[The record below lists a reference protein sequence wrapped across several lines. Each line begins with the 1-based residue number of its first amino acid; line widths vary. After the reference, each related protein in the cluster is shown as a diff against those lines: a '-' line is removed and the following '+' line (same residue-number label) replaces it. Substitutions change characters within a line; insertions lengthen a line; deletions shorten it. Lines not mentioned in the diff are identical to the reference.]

1 MSALLFLR
9 CHYLAASDRS
19 SARCL
24 AFVLVA
30 LFTLAF
36 LLSGCMVGPDFVRPD
51 AQVEEGW
58 LQQHN
63 QKIKSEPA
71 EVSEWWSVFNDPVLD
86 NLIEIASRQNLDLQN
101 AGLRILEARA
111 QLGIA
116 VGFQYPQTQQ
126 IGGEANA
133 NQLSENA
140 PNGAGADKFFYNY
153 QFGFDAAWELDFWGR
168 FRRGIESANAS
179 LFTTLANYDDILV
192 SLIAEVARTYFD
204 IRTFEQR
211 LVFARENVRLQE
223 ESLDI
228 AAARFQFGAES
239 ELDVSQATALLR
251 QTQATIPPLEAS
263 LRQAK
268 NALAILLGILPTEV
282 QDILGP
288 PKPIP
293 TAPIEIAV
301 GIPAE
306 LLRRRPDIRLAEFQ
320 AAAQSAQIGIAKA
333 DLYPSFSLVGSI
345 GLQSSDKGGV
355 RSNRANFSDLF
366 TSGGITYFIGPTFQW
381 PIFNYGR
388 LKNNVRVQDARF
400 QQLIVNYQNTVLQ
413 AFQDV
418 EDATVGFLR
427 TQEQTEFLSDS
438 VEQYRRSAEL
448 SLIQY
453 SEGLTTY
460 QRVIDS
466 QRNLAQQE
474 DVFASAKGSVGTNL
488 IALYKALGGGWEL
501 RLGKDFVS
509 EQTRCDSGP
518 IGAICCRLRTCPK
531 VERRSHPRARR
542 YRFFIS
548 RIFREIIGFR
558 CQGGWRFQV
567 SGEKKVSDFRVQGAN
582 IQGYKKLIKVQRLW
596 RQCPNKKNPVCS
608 PVTCRFL
615 TGCPTTIKRG

>member
-1 MSALLFLR
+1 MLANTFSRNLETDSIWRKSIRSFDDLAWTQRAHAFLW
-9 CHYLAASDRS
+9 SW
-19 SARCL
+19 
-24 AFVLVA
+24 LVV

-36 LLSGCMVGPDFVRPD
+36 LVSGCMVGPDFVKPD

-63 QKIKSEPA
+63 QTIKSEPTDF
-71 EVSEWWSVFNDPVLD
+71 SEWWSVFNDPVLD

-168 FRRGIESANAS
+168 FRRGVESANAS
-179 LFTTLANYDDILV
+179 LYTTLANYDDILV

-211 LVFARENVRLQE
+211 LVFARENVSLQE
-223 ESLDI
+223 ESLDV
-228 AAARFQFGAES
+228 AAARFEFGAES
-239 ELDVSQATALLR
+239 ELDVSQAKALLK

-293 TAPIEIAV
+293 TAPIEVAV

-320 AAAQSAQIGIAKA
+320 AAVQSAQIGIAKA

-355 RSNRANFSDLF
+355 LSNRANFSDLF
-366 TSGGITYFIGPTFQW
+366 TSGGITYFFGPSFQW

-400 QQLIVNYQNTVLQ
+400 QQLVVNYQNTVLR

-427 TQEQTEFLSDS
+427 TQEQTGFLSES
-438 VEQYRRSAEL
+438 VKHYRRSVEL

-460 QRVIDS
+460 QRVIDA
-466 QRNLAQQE
+466 QRNLAEQE
-474 DVFASAKGSVGTNL
+474 DTFASATGSVGTNL

-501 RLGKDFVS
+501 RLGKDFIPAKTMEEMRQRTDWGNLLPPEDLPEDRE
-509 EQTRCDSGP
+509 EQPPTGQ
-518 IGAICCRLRTCPK
+518 AVK
-531 VERRSHPRARR
+531 VLYKP
-542 YRFFIS
+542 
-548 RIFREIIGFR
+548 
-558 CQGGWRFQV
+558 
-567 SGEKKVSDFRVQGAN
+567 DF
-582 IQGYKKLIKVQRLW
+582 
-596 RQCPNKKNPVCS
+596 
-608 PVTCRFL
+608 
-615 TGCPTTIKRG
+615 

>member
-1 MSALLFLR
+1 MSTILFPG
-9 CHYLAASDRS
+9 CKYLVAPDRS
-19 SARCL
+19 SPQRL
-24 AFVLVA
+24 VFVLVV
-30 LFTLAF
+30 LFTLA
-36 LLSGCMVGPDFVRPD
+36 LLVSGCMVGPDFVRPD
-51 AQVEEGW
+51 AQVEEAW

-63 QKIKSEPA
+63 QIIKSEP
-71 EVSEWWSVFNDPVLD
+71 EDLSEWWSVFNDPVLD
-86 NLIEIASRQNLDLQN
+86 DLIEIASRQNLDLQN
-101 AGLRILEARA
+101 AGLRIIEARA

-116 VGFQYPQTQQ
+116 VGSQYPQTQQ
-126 IGGEANA
+126 IGGEATA

-153 QFGFDAAWELDFWGR
+153 QLGFDAAWELDFWGR
-168 FRRGIESANAS
+168 FRRGVESANAS
-179 LFTTLANYDDILV
+179 LYATLADYDDILV
-192 SLIAEVARTYFD
+192 SLIAEVARTYFE
-204 IRTFEQR
+204 IRTIEQR
-211 LVFARENVRLQE
+211 LVFARQNVSLQE
-223 ESLDI
+223 ESRDI

-239 ELDVSQATALLR
+239 ELDVTQAKALLK
-251 QTQATIPPLEAS
+251 QTQAIIPPLEAS

-293 TAPIEIAV
+293 TVPIEVAV

-320 AAAQSAQIGIAKA
+320 AAFQSAQIGIAKA

-400 QQLIVNYQNTVLQ
+400 QQLVVNYQNTVLR

-427 TQEQTEFLSDS
+427 TQEQAGFLSDS
-438 VEQYRRSAEL
+438 VQQYRRSAEL

-466 QRNLAQQE
+466 QRNLTQQE
-474 DVFASAKGSVGTNL
+474 DAFASATGSVGTNL

-501 RLGKDFVS
+501 RLGKDFIP
-509 EQTRCDSGP
+509 EQTKEEMRQRTDWGNLLP
-518 IGAICCRLRTCPK
+518 PEDLPQDREERPPTGQAIPVFHK
-531 VERRSHPRARR
+531 P
-542 YRFFIS
+542 
-548 RIFREIIGFR
+548 
-558 CQGGWRFQV
+558 
-567 SGEKKVSDFRVQGAN
+567 DF
-582 IQGYKKLIKVQRLW
+582 
-596 RQCPNKKNPVCS
+596 
-608 PVTCRFL
+608 
-615 TGCPTTIKRG
+615 

>member
-1 MSALLFLR
+1 
-9 CHYLAASDRS
+9 
-19 SARCL
+19 
-24 AFVLVA
+24 
-30 LFTLAF
+30 
-36 LLSGCMVGPDFVRPD
+36 MVGPDFVKPD

-63 QKIKSEPA
+63 QEIKSEPA
-71 EVSEWWSVFNDPVLD
+71 DFSEWWTVFNDPVLD

-153 QFGFDAAWELDFWGR
+153 QFGFDAAWEFDFWGR
-168 FRRGIESANAS
+168 FRRGVESANAS
-179 LFTTLANYDDILV
+179 LYTSLADYDDILV

-211 LVFARENVRLQE
+211 LVVTRENIKLQE
-223 ESLDI
+223 KSLDI
-228 AAARFQFGAES
+228 AAARFQFGDTS
-239 ELDVSQATALLR
+239 ELDVSQAKALLK

-293 TAPIEIAV
+293 TAPIEVAV

-320 AAAQSAQIGIAKA
+320 AAVQSAQIGIAKA

-355 RSNRANFSDLF
+355 LSNRANFSDL
-366 TSGGITYFIGPTFQW
+366 FQW

-400 QQLIVNYQNTVLQ
+400 QQLAVNYQNAVLR

-427 TQEQTEFLSDS
+427 TQEQTGFLSES
-438 VEQYRRSAEL
+438 VKHYKRSEEL

-460 QRVIDS
+460 QRVIDA
-466 QRNLAQQE
+466 QRNLAEQE
-474 DVFASAKGSVGTNL
+474 DAFASATGSVGINL

-501 RLGKDFVS
+501 RLGKDFIP
-509 EQTRCDSGP
+509 EQTKEEMRQ
-518 IGAICCRLRTCPK
+518 RTDWGNLLPPEDLPEDREEQPPTGQAVK
-531 VERRSHPRARR
+531 VL
-542 YRFFIS
+542 
-548 RIFREIIGFR
+548 
-558 CQGGWRFQV
+558 
-567 SGEKKVSDFRVQGAN
+567 
-582 IQGYKKLIKVQRLW
+582 YKPDL
-596 RQCPNKKNPVCS
+596 
-608 PVTCRFL
+608 
-615 TGCPTTIKRG
+615 

>member
-1 MSALLFLR
+1 LV
-9 CHYLAASDRS
+9 
-19 SARCL
+19 
-24 AFVLVA
+24 FVLVV
-30 LFTLAF
+30 LFTLA
-36 LLSGCMVGPDFVRPD
+36 LLVSGCMVGPDFVRPD
-51 AQVEEGW
+51 AQVEEAW

-63 QKIKSEPA
+63 QIIKSEP
-71 EVSEWWSVFNDPVLD
+71 EDLSEWWSVFNDPVLD
-86 NLIEIASRQNLDLQN
+86 DLIEIASRQNLDLQN
-101 AGLRILEARA
+101 AGLRIIEARA

-116 VGFQYPQTQQ
+116 VGSQYPQTQQ
-126 IGGEANA
+126 IGGEATA

-153 QFGFDAAWELDFWGR
+153 QLGFDAAWELDFWGR
-168 FRRGIESANAS
+168 FRRGVESANAS
-179 LFTTLANYDDILV
+179 LYATLADYDDILV
-192 SLIAEVARTYFD
+192 SLIAEVARTYFE
-204 IRTFEQR
+204 IRTIEQR
-211 LVFARENVRLQE
+211 LVFARQNVSLQE
-223 ESLDI
+223 ESRDI

-239 ELDVSQATALLR
+239 ELDVTQAKALLK
-251 QTQATIPPLEAS
+251 QTQAIIPPLEAS

-293 TAPIEIAV
+293 TVPIEVAV

-320 AAAQSAQIGIAKA
+320 AAFQSAQIGIAKA

-366 TSGGITYFIGPTFQW
+366 TSGGITYFIGPSFQW

-400 QQLIVNYQNTVLQ
+400 QQLVVNYQNTVLR

-427 TQEQTEFLSDS
+427 TQEQAGFLSDS
-438 VEQYRRSAEL
+438 VQQYRRSAEL

-466 QRNLAQQE
+466 QRNLTQQE
-474 DVFASAKGSVGTNL
+474 DAFASATGSVGTNL

-501 RLGKDFVS
+501 RLGKDFIP
-509 EQTRCDSGP
+509 EQTKEEMRQRTDWGNLLP
-518 IGAICCRLRTCPK
+518 PEDLPQDREERPPTGQAIPVFHK
-531 VERRSHPRARR
+531 P
-542 YRFFIS
+542 
-548 RIFREIIGFR
+548 
-558 CQGGWRFQV
+558 
-567 SGEKKVSDFRVQGAN
+567 DF
-582 IQGYKKLIKVQRLW
+582 
-596 RQCPNKKNPVCS
+596 
-608 PVTCRFL
+608 
-615 TGCPTTIKRG
+615 

>member
-1 MSALLFLR
+1 LV
-9 CHYLAASDRS
+9 
-19 SARCL
+19 
-24 AFVLVA
+24 FVLVV
-30 LFTLAF
+30 LFTLA
-36 LLSGCMVGPDFVRPD
+36 LLVSGCMVGPDFVRPD
-51 AQVEEGW
+51 AQVEEAW

-63 QKIKSEPA
+63 QIIKSEP
-71 EVSEWWSVFNDPVLD
+71 EDLSEWWSVFNDPVLD
-86 NLIEIASRQNLDLQN
+86 DLIEIASRQNLDLQN
-101 AGLRILEARA
+101 AGLRIIEARA

-116 VGFQYPQTQQ
+116 VGSQYPQTQQ
-126 IGGEANA
+126 IGGEATA

-153 QFGFDAAWELDFWGR
+153 QLGFDAAWELDFWGR
-168 FRRGIESANAS
+168 FRRGVESANAS
-179 LFTTLANYDDILV
+179 LYATLADYDDILV
-192 SLIAEVARTYFD
+192 SLIAEVARTYFE
-204 IRTFEQR
+204 IRTIEQR
-211 LVFARENVRLQE
+211 LVFARQNVSLQE
-223 ESLDI
+223 ESRDI

-239 ELDVSQATALLR
+239 ELDVTQAKALLK
-251 QTQATIPPLEAS
+251 QTQAIIPPLEAS

-293 TAPIEIAV
+293 TVPIEVAV

-320 AAAQSAQIGIAKA
+320 AAFQSAQIGIAKA

-400 QQLIVNYQNTVLQ
+400 QQLVVNYQNTVLR

-427 TQEQTEFLSDS
+427 TQEQAGFLSDS
-438 VEQYRRSAEL
+438 VQQYRRSAEL

-466 QRNLAQQE
+466 QRNLTQQE
-474 DVFASAKGSVGTNL
+474 DAFASATGSVGTNL

-501 RLGKDFVS
+501 RLGKDFIP
-509 EQTRCDSGP
+509 EQTKEEMRQRTDWGNLLP
-518 IGAICCRLRTCPK
+518 PEDLPQDREERPPTGQAIPVFHK
-531 VERRSHPRARR
+531 P
-542 YRFFIS
+542 
-548 RIFREIIGFR
+548 
-558 CQGGWRFQV
+558 
-567 SGEKKVSDFRVQGAN
+567 DF
-582 IQGYKKLIKVQRLW
+582 
-596 RQCPNKKNPVCS
+596 
-608 PVTCRFL
+608 
-615 TGCPTTIKRG
+615 

>member
-1 MSALLFLR
+1 MSVMPFLR
-9 CHYLAASDRS
+9 CHHLAASDRS
-19 SARCL
+19 RAQRP
-24 AFVLVA
+24 AFVLVV

-36 LLSGCMVGPDFVRPD
+36 LLSGCMVGPNFVKPD

-58 LQQHN
+58 LQQ
-63 QKIKSEPA
+63 QETRIKSEPA
-71 EVSEWWSVFNDPVLD
+71 DFSDWWTMFNDPVLNRLVD
-86 NLIEIASRQNLDLQN
+86 IASQQNLDLLN

-116 VGFQYPQTQQ
+116 IGSQYPQTQQ
-126 IGGEANA
+126 ISGETNA

-140 PNGAGADKFFYNY
+140 PNGAGVDRFFYNY

-168 FRRGIESANAS
+168 FRRGVESANAS
-179 LFTTLANYDDILV
+179 LYTSIANYDDILV

-211 LVFARENVRLQE
+211 LAVARENVTLQE
-223 ESLDI
+223 KSLDI
-228 AAARFQFGAES
+228 AAARYEGGVADQ
-239 ELDVSQATALLR
+239 LDVTQAKALLK
-251 QTQATIPPLEAS
+251 QTQATIPPLEAG

-288 PKPIP
+288 PNPIP
-293 TAPIEIAV
+293 TAPIEVAV

-345 GLQSSDKGGV
+345 GLQSSDKGGI
-355 RSNRANFSDLF
+355 RSNNANFSDLF

-400 QQLIVNYQNTVLQ
+400 QQLVVNYQNTVLR

-427 TQEQTEFLSDS
+427 TQEQQTFLSES
-438 VEQYRRSAEL
+438 VEQYKLSVEI

-453 SEGLTTY
+453 SEGLTDF
-460 QRVIDS
+460 QRVIDA
-466 QRNLAQQE
+466 QRNLARQQ
-474 DVFASAKGSVGTNL
+474 DTFASATGAVGTNL

-501 RLGKDFVS
+501 RLGKDFIP
-509 EQTRCDSGP
+509 EKTRDEM
-518 IGAICCRLRTCPK
+518 RQRTDWGNLLPPEDLPK
-531 VERRSHPRARR
+531 SIEEEPPTGQEVPV
-542 YRFFIS
+542 F
-548 RIFREIIGFR
+548 
-558 CQGGWRFQV
+558 
-567 SGEKKVSDFRVQGAN
+567 
-582 IQGYKKLIKVQRLW
+582 
-596 RQCPNKKNPVCS
+596 NKPD
-608 PVTCRFL
+608 L
-615 TGCPTTIKRG
+615 

>member
-1 MSALLFLR
+1 MLTYTFSKNMPVDQHRKKPTPSRFDTLRVCPGTAIFCRWLVVLL
-9 CHYLAASDRS
+9 A
-19 SARCL
+19 
-24 AFVLVA
+24 
-30 LFTLAF
+30 LAF
-36 LLSGCMVGPDFVRPD
+36 LVSGCMVGPDFVKPE
-51 AQVEEGW
+51 AQVEEEW
-58 LQQHN
+58 LQQ
-63 QKIKSEPA
+63 QRDPRIKSEPA
-71 EVSEWWSVFNDPVLD
+71 DYSEWWVVFNDPVLD
-86 NLIEIASRQNLDLQN
+86 NLIELASRQNLDLQS

-116 VGFQYPQTQQ
+116 IGSQYPQTQQ

-140 PNGAGADKFFYNY
+140 PNGAGADRFYYNY
-153 QFGFDAAWELDFWGR
+153 QLGFDAAWEFDFWGR
-168 FRRGIESANAS
+168 FRRGVESANAS
-179 LFTTLANYDDILV
+179 LYTTLANYDDILV

-211 LVFARENVRLQE
+211 LVVTRENVTLQE
-223 ESLDI
+223 KSLDI
-228 AAARFQFGAES
+228 AAARYEGGVANQLDATQAE
-239 ELDVSQATALLR
+239 ALLR

-263 LRQAK
+263 LYQAK
-268 NALAILLGILPTEV
+268 NALAILLGILPTEI

-293 TAPIEIAV
+293 TAPIEVAV

-355 RSNRANFSDLF
+355 LSNNANFSDLF
-366 TSGGITYFIGPTFQW
+366 TSGGIAYFIGPSIQW

-400 QQLIVNYQNTVLQ
+400 QQLVVNYQNTVLQ

-427 TQEQTEFLSDS
+427 TQEQTGYLSKS
-438 VEQYRRSAEL
+438 VEQYKLSVEL

-453 SEGLTTY
+453 SEGLTSF
-460 QRVIDS
+460 QRVIDA

-474 DVFASAKGSVGTNL
+474 DAFASATGSVGTNL

-501 RLGKDFVS
+501 RLGKDFIP
-509 EQTRCDSGP
+509 EKTKEEMRQ
-518 IGAICCRLRTCPK
+518 RTNWGDLLPPADLPEDREEKPPTGQAVK
-531 VERRSHPRARR
+531 V
-542 YRFFIS
+542 F
-548 RIFREIIGFR
+548 
-558 CQGGWRFQV
+558 
-567 SGEKKVSDFRVQGAN
+567 
-582 IQGYKKLIKVQRLW
+582 YKPDL
-596 RQCPNKKNPVCS
+596 
-608 PVTCRFL
+608 
-615 TGCPTTIKRG
+615 

>member
-1 MSALLFLR
+1 MLANTFKWSLLVIVFAL
-9 CHYLAASDRS
+9 
-19 SARCL
+19 
-24 AFVLVA
+24 A
-30 LFTLAF
+30 L
-36 LLSGCMVGPDFVRPD
+36 LLSGCMVGPDFVKPD
-51 AQVEEGW
+51 AQVEDGW

-63 QKIKSEPA
+63 ERIRSEPTDF
-71 EVSEWWSVFNDPVLD
+71 SEWWSVFNDPVLD

-116 VGFQYPQTQQ
+116 VGSQYPQTQQ
-126 IGGEANA
+126 ISGEATA
-133 NQLSENA
+133 NQLSDKA

-153 QFGFDAAWELDFWGR
+153 QIGFDAAWEFDFWGR
-168 FRRGIESANAS
+168 FRRGVESVNAS
-179 LFTTLANYDDILV
+179 LYASLADYDDILV
-192 SLIAEVARTYFD
+192 SLIAEVARTYLD

-211 LVFARENVRLQE
+211 ILVTRENVSLQQK
-223 ESLDI
+223 SLDI
-228 AAARFQFGAES
+228 AEARFQFGAES
-239 ELDVSQATALLR
+239 QLDVSQAKALLR

-288 PKPIP
+288 VKPIP
-293 TAPIEIAV
+293 TAPIEVAV

-320 AAAQSAQIGIAKA
+320 AAAQSAQIGVAKA

-345 GLQSSDKGGV
+345 GLQSSDKGGIL
-355 RSNRANFSDLF
+355 SNSATFSDLF
-366 TSGGITYFIGPTFQW
+366 TSGGITYFVGPSIQW

-400 QQLIVNYQNTVLQ
+400 QQLVVNYQNTVLQ

-427 TQEQTEFLSDS
+427 TQEQSVFLSES
-438 VEQYRRSAEL
+438 VEQYKISVEL

-466 QRNLAQQE
+466 QRNLAEQE
-474 DVFASAKGSVGTNL
+474 DAFAAAIGSVGTNL

-501 RLGKDFVS
+501 RLGKDFIP
-509 EQTRCDSGP
+509 EKTKEEMRQ
-518 IGAICCRLRTCPK
+518 RTNWGKLLPPQDLPEDIEGQPPTGQAVK
-531 VERRSHPRARR
+531 VFHRPD
-542 YRFFIS
+542 
-548 RIFREIIGFR
+548 
-558 CQGGWRFQV
+558 W
-567 SGEKKVSDFRVQGAN
+567 
-582 IQGYKKLIKVQRLW
+582 
-596 RQCPNKKNPVCS
+596 
-608 PVTCRFL
+608 
-615 TGCPTTIKRG
+615 

>member
-1 MSALLFLR
+1 M
-9 CHYLAASDRS
+9 LANTFKWS
-19 SARCL
+19 L
-24 AFVLVA
+24 LVA

-36 LLSGCMVGPDFVRPD
+36 LVSGCMVGPDFVKPD
-51 AQVEEGW
+51 AQLEEAW
-58 LQQHN
+58 LQQHDER
-63 QKIKSEPA
+63 IKSEPA
-71 EVSEWWSVFNDPVLD
+71 DFSEWWSVFNDPVLD
-86 NLIEIASRQNLDLQN
+86 NLIEIASRQNLDLLS

-116 VGFQYPQTQQ
+116 VGSQYPQTQQ
-126 IGGEANA
+126 ISGETTA
-133 NQLSENA
+133 NQLSDNA

-153 QFGFDAAWELDFWGR
+153 QIGFDAAWEFDFWGR
-168 FRRGIESANAS
+168 FRRGVESANAS
-179 LFTTLANYDDILV
+179 LYVSVADYDDILV
-192 SLIAEVARTYFD
+192 SLIAEVARTYLD

-211 LVFARENVRLQE
+211 LLVASENVRLQK

-239 ELDVSQATALLR
+239 QLDVSQAKALLR

-268 NALAILLGILPTEV
+268 NALAILLGIIPTEV
-282 QDILGP
+282 QDLLGP

-293 TAPIEIAV
+293 TAPIEVAV

-320 AAAQSAQIGIAKA
+320 AAAQSAQIGVAKA

-355 RSNRANFSDLF
+355 LSNNANFSDLF
-366 TSGGITYFIGPTFQW
+366 TSGGITYFIGPTFQL

-400 QQLIVNYQNTVLQ
+400 QQLVVNYQNTVLR

-427 TQEQTEFLSDS
+427 TQEQTGFLSDS
-438 VEQYRRSAEL
+438 VEEYKRSVEL

-466 QRNLAQQE
+466 QRNLARQE
-474 DVFASAKGSVGTNL
+474 DAFASATGSVGTNL

-501 RLGKDFVS
+501 RLGKDFIT
-509 EQTRCDSGP
+509 EQTKEEMRQRTDWGNLLPSEDLPESIEEEPPTGQ
-518 IGAICCRLRTCPK
+518 AI
-531 VERRSHPRARR
+531 
-542 YRFFIS
+542 
-548 RIFREIIGFR
+548 
-558 CQGGWRFQV
+558 
-567 SGEKKVSDFRVQGAN
+567 
-582 IQGYKKLIKVQRLW
+582 
-596 RQCPNKKNPVCS
+596 PVLS
-608 PVTCRFL
+608 KPDL
-615 TGCPTTIKRG
+615 

>member
-1 MSALLFLR
+1 MLANTFKWSLL
-9 CHYLAASDRS
+9 
-19 SARCL
+19 
-24 AFVLVA
+24 VV
-30 LFTLAF
+30 LFTLA
-36 LLSGCMVGPDFVRPD
+36 LLVSGCMVGPDFVRPD
-51 AQVEEGW
+51 AQVEEAW

-63 QKIKSEPA
+63 QIIKSEPA
-71 EVSEWWSVFNDPVLD
+71 DLSEWWSVFNDPVLD
-86 NLIEIASRQNLDLQN
+86 DLIEIASRQNLDLQN
-101 AGLRILEARA
+101 AGLRIIEARA

-116 VGFQYPQTQQ
+116 VGSQYPQTQQ
-126 IGGEANA
+126 IGGEATA

-153 QFGFDAAWELDFWGR
+153 QLGFDAAWELDFWGR
-168 FRRGIESANAS
+168 FRRGVESANAS
-179 LFTTLANYDDILV
+179 LYATLADYDDILV
-192 SLIAEVARTYFD
+192 SLIAEVARTYFE
-204 IRTFEQR
+204 IRTIEQR
-211 LVFARENVRLQE
+211 LVFARQNVSLQE
-223 ESLDI
+223 ESRDI

-239 ELDVSQATALLR
+239 ELDVTQAKALLK
-251 QTQATIPPLEAS
+251 QTQAIIPPLEAS

-293 TAPIEIAV
+293 TVPIEVAV

-320 AAAQSAQIGIAKA
+320 AAFQSAQIGIAKA

-400 QQLIVNYQNTVLQ
+400 QQLVVNYQNTVLR

-427 TQEQTEFLSDS
+427 TQEQAGFLSDS
-438 VEQYRRSAEL
+438 VQQYRRSAEL

-466 QRNLAQQE
+466 QRNLTQQE
-474 DVFASAKGSVGTNL
+474 DAFASATGSVGTNL

-501 RLGKDFVS
+501 RLGKDFIP
-509 EQTRCDSGP
+509 EQTKEEMRQRTDWGNLLP
-518 IGAICCRLRTCPK
+518 PEDLPDIEEQPPTGQAIPVFHK
-531 VERRSHPRARR
+531 P
-542 YRFFIS
+542 
-548 RIFREIIGFR
+548 
-558 CQGGWRFQV
+558 
-567 SGEKKVSDFRVQGAN
+567 DF
-582 IQGYKKLIKVQRLW
+582 
-596 RQCPNKKNPVCS
+596 
-608 PVTCRFL
+608 
-615 TGCPTTIKRG
+615 

>member
-1 MSALLFLR
+1 MLANTFKWSLL
-9 CHYLAASDRS
+9 
-19 SARCL
+19 
-24 AFVLVA
+24 VV
-30 LFTLAF
+30 LFTLA
-36 LLSGCMVGPDFVRPD
+36 LLVSGCMVGPDFVKPD
-51 AQVEEGW
+51 AQMEQGW
-58 LQQHN
+58 LQQQN
-63 QKIKSEPA
+63 QRIKSEPA
-71 EVSEWWSVFNDPVLD
+71 DLSEWWTVFNDPVLD
-86 NLIEIASRQNLDLQN
+86 NLIEIASRQNLDLLN

-116 VGFQYPQTQQ
+116 IGSQYPQTQQ

-153 QFGFDAAWELDFWGR
+153 QLGFDAAWELDFWGR

-179 LFTTLANYDDILV
+179 LYTSLANYDDILV

-211 LVFARENVRLQE
+211 LVFARQNVSLQE
-223 ESLDI
+223 DSLDV

-239 ELDVSQATALLR
+239 ELDVSQAKALLR

-282 QDILGP
+282 QNVLGP

-301 GIPAE
+301 GIPAD

-333 DLYPSFSLVGSI
+333 DLYPSFSLVGSV

-355 RSNRANFSDLF
+355 RSNSADFSDLF
-366 TSGGITYFIGPTFQW
+366 TSGGITYFGPTFQW

-400 QQLIVNYQNTVLQ
+400 QQLVVNYQNTVLQ

-438 VEQYRRSAEL
+438 VKQYRRSAEL

-501 RLGKDFVS
+501 RLGKDFIP
-509 EQTRCDSGP
+509 EQTREEM
-518 IGAICCRLRTCPK
+518 RQRTDWGNLLPP
-531 VERRSHPRARR
+531 EDLPED
-542 YRFFIS
+542 
-548 RIFREIIGFR
+548 REEQPPTGQAVKIL
-558 CQGGWRFQV
+558 
-567 SGEKKVSDFRVQGAN
+567 
-582 IQGYKKLIKVQRLW
+582 YKPDL
-596 RQCPNKKNPVCS
+596 
-608 PVTCRFL
+608 
-615 TGCPTTIKRG
+615 

>member
-1 MSALLFLR
+1 MSAMLFLR
-9 CHYLAASDRS
+9 STHLAASDRS
-19 SARCL
+19 SGQRL
-24 AFVLVA
+24 TFVLA
-30 LFTLAF
+30 LFFALVF
-36 LLSGCMVGPDFVRPD
+36 LVSGCMVGPDFVKPD

-71 EVSEWWSVFNDPVLD
+71 DLSEWWSVFSDPVLD

-116 VGFQYPQTQQ
+116 IGSQYPQTQQ
-126 IGGEANA
+126 IGGEATA

-168 FRRGIESANAS
+168 FRGGIESANAG
-179 LFTTLANYDDILV
+179 LYATLADYDDILV
-192 SLIAEVARTYFD
+192 SLIAEVARTYFE

-211 LVFARENVRLQE
+211 LVFSRENVRLQE

-228 AAARFQFGAES
+228 AAARFEFGAES
-239 ELDVSQATALLR
+239 ELDVTQAKALLK

-293 TAPIEIAV
+293 TVPIEVAV

-320 AAAQSAQIGIAKA
+320 AAVQSAQIGIAKA
-333 DLYPSFSLVGSI
+333 DLYPSFSLVGSV

-355 RSNRANFSDLF
+355 RSNSANFSDLF

-400 QQLIVNYQNTVLQ
+400 QQLVVNYQNTVLQ

-427 TQEQTEFLSDS
+427 TQEQAGFLSES

-466 QRNLAQQE
+466 QRNLTEQE
-474 DVFASAKGSVGTNL
+474 DAFASATGSVGTNL
-488 IALYKALGGGWEL
+488 VALYKALGGGWEL
-501 RLGKDFVS
+501 RLGKDFIP
-509 EQTRCDSGP
+509 EQTKEEMRQ
-518 IGAICCRLRTCPK
+518 RTDWGKLLPPEDLPEDREEQPPTGQAVK
-531 VERRSHPRARR
+531 VFYKP
-542 YRFFIS
+542 
-548 RIFREIIGFR
+548 
-558 CQGGWRFQV
+558 
-567 SGEKKVSDFRVQGAN
+567 DF
-582 IQGYKKLIKVQRLW
+582 
-596 RQCPNKKNPVCS
+596 
-608 PVTCRFL
+608 
-615 TGCPTTIKRG
+615 

>member
-1 MSALLFLR
+1 
-9 CHYLAASDRS
+9 
-19 SARCL
+19 
-24 AFVLVA
+24 
-30 LFTLAF
+30 
-36 LLSGCMVGPDFVRPD
+36 MVGPDFVKPD

-63 QKIKSEPA
+63 QEIKSEPA
-71 EVSEWWSVFNDPVLD
+71 DFSEWWTVFNDPVLD

-153 QFGFDAAWELDFWGR
+153 QFGFDAAWEFDFWGR
-168 FRRGIESANAS
+168 FRRGVESANAS
-179 LFTTLANYDDILV
+179 LYTSLADYDDILV

-211 LVFARENVRLQE
+211 LVVTRENIKLQE
-223 ESLDI
+223 KSLDI
-228 AAARFQFGAES
+228 AAARFQFGDTS
-239 ELDVSQATALLR
+239 ELDVSQAKALLK

-293 TAPIEIAV
+293 TAPIEVAV

-320 AAAQSAQIGIAKA
+320 AAVQSAQIGIAKA

-355 RSNRANFSDLF
+355 LSNRANFSDLF
-366 TSGGITYFIGPTFQW
+366 
-381 PIFNYGR
+381 
-388 LKNNVRVQDARF
+388 NVRVQDARF
-400 QQLIVNYQNTVLQ
+400 QQLAVNYQNAVLR

-427 TQEQTEFLSDS
+427 TQEQTGFLSES
-438 VEQYRRSAEL
+438 VKHYKRSEEL

-460 QRVIDS
+460 QRVIDA
-466 QRNLAQQE
+466 QRNLAEQE
-474 DVFASAKGSVGTNL
+474 DAFASATGSVGINL

-501 RLGKDFVS
+501 RLGKDFIP
-509 EQTRCDSGP
+509 EQTKEEMRQ
-518 IGAICCRLRTCPK
+518 RTDWGNLLPPEDLPEDREEQPPTGQAVK
-531 VERRSHPRARR
+531 VL
-542 YRFFIS
+542 
-548 RIFREIIGFR
+548 
-558 CQGGWRFQV
+558 
-567 SGEKKVSDFRVQGAN
+567 
-582 IQGYKKLIKVQRLW
+582 YKPDL
-596 RQCPNKKNPVCS
+596 
-608 PVTCRFL
+608 
-615 TGCPTTIKRG
+615 